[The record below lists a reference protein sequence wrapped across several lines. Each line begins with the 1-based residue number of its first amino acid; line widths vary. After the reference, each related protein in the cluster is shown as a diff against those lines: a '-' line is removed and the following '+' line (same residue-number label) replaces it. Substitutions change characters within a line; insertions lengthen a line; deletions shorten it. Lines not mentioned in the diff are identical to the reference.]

1 MKKTLLLLLCLL
13 SWNTFTYASFPI
25 TENSASDISN
35 SISFQVDEDEPS
47 LLVYIL
53 RGILFFSILGFGLYF

>member
-1 MKKTLLLLLCLL
+1 MKKLLIILVCLFSFNSL
-13 SWNTFTYASFPI
+13 TYASFPI

-35 SISFQVDEDEPS
+35 TINFQMDEEEEVDPS

-53 RGILFFSILGFGLYF
+53 RGIFFQY